1 MVNPANVVEI
11 VVVVLGLW
19 LLDSNNVEMEL
30 LLGSSDK
37 VLGAVVVIERLDPSK
52 EVGTVV
58 V

>member
-37 VLGAVVVIERLDPSK
+37 VLGAVVVIELLDPSK